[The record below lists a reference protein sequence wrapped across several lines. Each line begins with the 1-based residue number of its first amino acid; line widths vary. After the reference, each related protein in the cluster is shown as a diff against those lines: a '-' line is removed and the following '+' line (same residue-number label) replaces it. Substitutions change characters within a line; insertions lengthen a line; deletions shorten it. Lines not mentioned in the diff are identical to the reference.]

1 MTVRRRLCHVLLTS
15 ACSLLPQQ
23 DVRRFQPSYL
33 LRAVCLTSFTPRAA
47 HLGQKEVS
55 PALICLLLRALQ
67 ATYTLDALVSREHA
81 WPEGSYMSY
90 RGHDGATSVFTEGVD
105 PVTFPSANYFTA
117 TFDVTAI
124 PESATI
130 GLLALGA
137 LVVGLRRKSGT

>member
-67 ATYTLDALVSREHA
+67 ATYTLDVLVSR
-81 WPEGSYMSY
+81 
-90 RGHDGATSVFTEGVD
+90 
-105 PVTFPSANYFTA
+105 
-117 TFDVTAI
+117 
-124 PESATI
+124 
-130 GLLALGA
+130 
-137 LVVGLRRKSGT
+137 